1 MFGTQSNRGSRL
13 PEVSYAG
20 SAPIAAV
27 NREVCVY
34 NHLLVLLVL
43 VLLIIVSR
51 V

>member
-1 MFGTQSNRGSRL
+1 MFGTQRNRGSRL
-13 PEVSYAG
+13 PVVTCAG
-20 SAPIAAV
+20 SAPIAVV

-34 NHLLVLLVL
+34 HHLLVLLVL

>member
-1 MFGTQSNRGSRL
+1 MFGTQFNQGSRL
-13 PEVSYAG
+13 PEVSRAG
-20 SAPIAAV
+20 SAPVAVV
-27 NREVCVY
+27 NREACVY